1 MRVKARIFY
10 YFLLNYPILFRLI
23 FYICVELEI
32 KVMATAKQK
41 MKDKKAENKKATD
54 LFEKLDQFFDSKGNL
69 FFWISLFFTLLF
81 GFLLFSFRVSEAGDD
96 SAYIFRAFKLVK
108 DGAYPTFQGPLY
120 PMVLSLFIWIAGINI
135 TLLKSL
141 SLVSIIFH
149 LYFFYRAFKGRVSG
163 FLLVYVMIII
173 SFNAF
178 IAYHASQ
185 TYSEAFF
192 LCLQALFFFY
202 FFNAFVAKTES
213 PSIKESWGN
222 YLILGLLLLLLG
234 LTRSIGYGAFIAVI
248 IFFAISM
255 RWKSLAFTTGAFVLE
270 YGIFGIIQK
279 LAFKT
284 GGAQFS
290 SQLNTLMQIDPFNPS
305 KGNESFMGF
314 VQRFWGNS
322 NLYLSKHIYKFIGF
336 RPEMLD
342 PKSILTLIIY
352 ALFIVAI
359 YFAFKK
365 NKYLLF
371 TGIYLAVLIGITF
384 IIVQTR
390 WDQDRL
396 ILVYLPLIL
405 LFLFSGLYYLGK
417 QKSTKFI
424 QGLLPILMIIIFF
437 TNLNVTT
444 KKVKA
449 NDEYLMQ
456 ILAGNKFY
464 GMTLDWINY
473 IKMSQWAAK
482 NTPKDVMIACR
493 KPSISFIY
501 AKREFYGIYRIPS
514 ENPDEL
520 LQNLKD
526 KNVKFVIMG
535 SLRKY
540 PKQKTQY
547 TINTVQRYLY
557 FLQQKYPEK
566 IKHIQTIGTDE
577 PAHLFEIIY

>member
-1 MRVKARIFY
+1 MSK
-10 YFLLNYPILFRLI
+10 P
-23 FYICVELEI
+23 
-32 KVMATAKQK
+32 KQK
-41 MKDKKAENKKATD
+41 VKKVEKDKGTD
-54 LFEKLDQFFDSKGNL
+54 FFEKMDRFFDSKGNI
-69 FFWISLFFTLLF
+69 FFWGSMFFTLLF
-81 GFLLFSFRVSEAGDD
+81 AFLLFNFRVSEAGDD
-96 SAYIFRAFKLVK
+96 SAYIFRAFKLIK
-108 DGAYPTFQGPLY
+108 DSQYPSFQGPLY
-120 PMVLSLFIWIAGINI
+120 PMFLSVFVWIFGLNV

-149 LYFFYRAFKGRVSG
+149 LYFFYKAFKGRVSG
-163 FLLVYVMIII
+163 FLLVYVMIIV

-178 IAYHASQ
+178 ILYHASQ

-192 LCLQALFFFY
+192 LCLQALFFLY
-202 FFNAFVAKTES
+202 FFNAFVSKSEN
-213 PSIKESWGN
+213 PSIKDSWGS
-222 YLILGLLLLLLG
+222 YLILGMLLLFLG

-248 IFFAISM
+248 LFFAVSL
-255 RWKSLAFTTGAFVLE
+255 RWKSALYATGAFVLE
-270 YGIFGIIQK
+270 FGVFNFIKKFIFQSS
-279 LAFKT
+279 AS
-284 GGAQFS
+284 QFS
-290 SQLNTLMQIDPFNPS
+290 SQLNRLMQVDPFEAA
-305 KGNESFMGF
+305 KGKEDFFGF
-314 VQRFWGNS
+314 IERFLGNS

-336 RPEMLD
+336 RPEILE
-342 PKSILTLIIY
+342 PKTILTLVIY
-352 ALFIVAI
+352 ALFVVAI

-384 IIVQTR
+384 LIVQTR

-405 LFLFSGLYYLGK
+405 LFLFSGIYYLGK
-417 QKSTKFI
+417 QKSMKFI
-424 QGLLPILMIIIFF
+424 QGLLPILMVIIFF

-456 ILAGNKFY
+456 SLAGNKFY
-464 GMTLDWINY
+464 NMTPDWINY

-482 NTPKDVMIACR
+482 NVSEDVMIACR

-501 AKREFYGIYRIPS
+501 AKREFSGIYRIKT
-514 ENPDEL
+514 EDPDEL
-520 LQNLKD
+520 LKLLKD
-526 KNVKFVIMG
+526 RNVKYVMMA

-557 FLQQKYPEK
+557 FIQQKYPEK
-566 IKHIQTIGTDE
+566 IKHVQTIGRDE
-577 PAHLFEIIY
+577 PAFLFEIIY